1 MEQEM
6 RVSRDRIREEGIA
19 LLEEF
24 SKELERVPETE
35 ETHYVMDVSNVVRDD
50 RDGIRKKEFAS
61 KFQRIVPRWED
72 GFVLCEKGV

>member
-1 MEQEM
+1 MEQDA

-24 SKELERVPETE
+24 SKELESVPETA

-50 RDGIRKKEFAS
+50 REGLRKNEFAS
-61 KFQRIVPRWED
+61 KFQRIVPKWED
-72 GFVLCEKGV
+72 GFVVCEKGV